1 MTSST
6 ASCAWRKRPRSDSRG
21 NGAALRGGSF
31 FVAIGRKVWYT
42 MLEQGWNG
50 DREVLDMRPIHDM
63 LLAAAN
69 RRSFHMPGHKGR
81 APFGPVDFYALDTTE
96 TPLSDDLYAPERGI
110 ARAQRLYADAVG
122 AARTMFLTN
131 GSTSGIHVM
140 VQLYCREGDTVL
152 LPRNAHLSA
161 VNGCIMGGVRVR
173 WMPVSMTAD
182 GLCYMKEADVLSAM
196 DAHPE
201 AKAVFLARPD
211 YYGCC
216 LPAEGI
222 VAAAHARGMR
232 VLVDEAHGAHFP
244 WSDGMASAGALGADA
259 WVQSVHK
266 TLPGLTGSAVLHLRQ
281 EADHARALRLLRRE
295 QTSSPSFLQL
305 LSMDDA
311 RAFMEERGAAWLAA
325 VAEAA
330 DAVRDALPALGYGDA
345 HTMWRDTGMT
355 FDRTRLVIDAP
366 QGGAALA
373 AALQEKGVDAEMHDR
388 RRVVLILSA
397 MDEPAEVLRLIPIL
411 KDIPP
416 YGPDV
421 EPLPNLLPVPQ
432 RAMEVRPAAMAD
444 GENVPLTECA
454 GRIAAVPA
462 GLYPP
467 GVPLVCPGERVTRE
481 IADCLANAK
490 NQERF
495 GVEGDTLLC
504 VSV

>member
-1 MTSST
+1 
-6 ASCAWRKRPRSDSRG
+6 
-21 NGAALRGGSF
+21 
-31 FVAIGRKVWYT
+31 
-42 MLEQGWNG
+42 
-50 DREVLDMRPIHDM
+50 MRPIHDM
-63 LLAAAN
+63 LAAAAN

-81 APFGPVDFYALDTTE
+81 APFMPADIYALDTTE

-110 ARAQRLYADAVG
+110 DSAQRLYAEAAG
-122 AARTMFLTN
+122 AARTLFLTN

-140 VQLYCREGDTVL
+140 VQLYAREGDAVL

-161 VNGCIMGGVRVR
+161 VNGCIMGGVKAR

-182 GLCYMKEADVLSAM
+182 GLCYMQEADVIAAM

-216 LPAEGI
+216 LPLERIAEE
-222 VAAAHARGMR
+222 AHARGMR
-232 VLVDEAHGAHFP
+232 LIVDEAHGAHFP
-244 WSDGMASAGALGADA
+244 WFGAVKSAGACGADA

-266 TLPGLTGSAVLHLRQ
+266 TLPGLTGSAVLHLAD

-295 QTSSPSFLQL
+295 QTSSPAFVHL
-305 LSMDDA
+305 LSIDDA
-311 RAFMEERGAAWLAA
+311 RAYMDENGAARLAA
-325 VAEAA
+325 VADAA
-330 DAVRDALPALGYGDA
+330 DEVRRALPALGYADA
-345 HTMWRDTGMT
+345 HDMWRGTGLT

-373 AALQEKGVDAEMHDR
+373 EALQSRGVDVEMHDL
-388 RRVVLILSA
+388 RRVVCILTA
-397 MDEPAEVLRLIPIL
+397 ADTPEDVLS
-411 KDIPP
+411 
-416 YGPDV
+416 
-421 EPLPNLLPVPQ
+421 LLPVLQEIAPQ
-432 RAMEVRPAAMAD
+432 RANIPALPMLPPIPERAMEVRQAAMAECAD
-444 GENVPLTECA
+444 VPLAACA
-454 GRIAAVPA
+454 GRIAAAPA

-467 GVPLVCPGERVTRE
+467 GVPLICPGEVIPQE
-481 IADCLANAK
+481 VADRLINVK